1 MPRRISLARIKK
13 RATRELA
20 EATARHKSTTESL
33 DYLLVRWIAQMTAVE
48 FHAAWERYVEDRLVV
63 ALNHNPEHF
72 LEENDIKGVRGVSSG
87 LASYIVRGGGR
98 YFDFRS
104 MSDLLD
110 KTDRWIGKEKNPF
123 RSVPE
128 SDRLYLDAL
137 AAIRNRVVHQSAASN
152 LTYKRSLKSVYGI
165 KSAPLAEEFLHAKDY
180 RKSSPAR
187 YESRLGGLAAVVRR
201 AIEKT

>member
-123 RSVPE
+123 RSV
-128 SDRLYLDAL
+128 
-137 AAIRNRVVHQSAASN
+137 H
-152 LTYKRSLKSVYGI
+152 GI